1 MVTRSS
7 FFTFQRRSKGRGSR
21 AQSLS
26 DSSTHSLDKHHDK
39 EKKVRQPPDLPH
51 FLPCVIDAPLLTT
64 SDYEVKRTKPKLLF
78 VQNMQIERATV
89 TLCRPSHAHFLY
101 PTELLM
107 PWEGE
112 ECLLSLKVISIL
124 MLPQIIN
131 IKRAVCIEKHPSWP
145 LVPQS
150 MFNQYLQVVQS
161 FVPLIFY
168 TQPYQMKHVALLA
181 LLAFPFN
188 SIKRRSCNMASYQ

>member
-64 SDYEVKRTKPKLLF
+64 SDYEVNERNQNSCLSEICKLQEPLSPCADPR
-78 VQNMQIERATV
+78 I
-89 TLCRPSHAHFLY
+89 HAFLN
-101 PTELLM
+101 PTELLK
-107 PWEGE
+107 PREEE

-131 IKRAVCIEKHPSWP
+131 IKRAVCIEKAS
-145 LVPQS
+145 V
-150 MFNQYLQVVQS
+150 
-161 FVPLIFY
+161 
-168 TQPYQMKHVALLA
+168 
-181 LLAFPFN
+181 
-188 SIKRRSCNMASYQ
+188 MAISSTEYV